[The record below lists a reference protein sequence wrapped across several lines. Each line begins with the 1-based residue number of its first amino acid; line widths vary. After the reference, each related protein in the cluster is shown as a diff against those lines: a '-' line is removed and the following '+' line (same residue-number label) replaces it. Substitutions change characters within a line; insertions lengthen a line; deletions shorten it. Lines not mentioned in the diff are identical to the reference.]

1 MDSKNSASSSSSKPH
16 SPSRPCLCSP
26 TTHPGSF
33 RCKLHR
39 GPRKSSGRSVA
50 HAGSPETKG
59 PAKAT
64 SMGGLLMQMI
74 RPSSH
79 DLRRRRH
86 FQPKPSRFFLMK
98 EMEALCRSKS
108 NGPADLHSMA
118 ELLVAET
125 VLAVER
131 SLLWLF
137 LVVGSSSSQIG
148 PVNDESEVIYQTL
161 QRSKPEAMLENK
173 DDGESDE
180 DEDEDDNGADGAG
193 QEDGGE
199 DDLSGEEGNDNQGD
213 DNDDDDPEVNGEGG
227 SEDEEDDDDDDE
239 EEEEDEEEDEDEEDE
254 EEEEELP
261 QPPTKKRK

>member
-1 MDSKNSASSSSSKPH
+1 
-16 SPSRPCLCSP
+16 
-26 TTHPGSF
+26 
-33 RCKLHR
+33 
-39 GPRKSSGRSVA
+39 
-50 HAGSPETKG
+50 
-59 PAKAT
+59 
-64 SMGGLLMQMI
+64 
-74 RPSSH
+74 
-79 DLRRRRH
+79 
-86 FQPKPSRFFLMK
+86 
-98 EMEALCRSKS
+98 MEALCRSKS
-108 NGPADLHSMA
+108 NGPADLHSIA

-137 LVVGSSSSQIG
+137 LAVVSSSSQIG

-180 DEDEDDNGADGAG
+180 DEDEDDNGEDGAG

-199 DDLSGEEGNDNQGD
+199 DLSGEEGNDNQGD

-227 SEDEEDDDDDDE
+227 SEDEEDDDDDE
-239 EEEEDEEEDEDEEDE
+239 EEEEDEEEDEDDEDE

>member
-1 MDSKNSASSSSSKPH
+1 
-16 SPSRPCLCSP
+16 
-26 TTHPGSF
+26 
-33 RCKLHR
+33 
-39 GPRKSSGRSVA
+39 
-50 HAGSPETKG
+50 
-59 PAKAT
+59 
-64 SMGGLLMQMI
+64 MI

-86 FQPKPSRFFLMK
+86 FQPKPSRTSELVYGFKMDLESELIHSHRVERARLLPPSLLFDP

-108 NGPADLHSMA
+108 NGPADLHSIA

-137 LVVGSSSSQIG
+137 LAVVSSSSQIG

-180 DEDEDDNGADGAG
+180 DEDEDDNGEDGAG

-227 SEDEEDDDDDDE
+227 SEDEEDDDDDE
-239 EEEEDEEEDEDEEDE
+239 EEEEDEEEDEDDEDE